1 MQPDF
6 LKTCFFQQPR
16 LASGI
21 FQQPRPASVFQQ
33 SHDNTEWSA
42 HRFCDF
48 AILSALYTFC
58 LHCVDNQTI
67 YECRHHLHTTTLVC
81 TLSARCLHS
90 V

>member
-1 MQPDF
+1 MGA
-6 LKTCFFQQPR
+6 TR

-33 SHDNTEWSA
+33 SHDNTEWPA

-58 LHCVDNQTI
+58 LHCVDNQ
-67 YECRHHLHTTTLVC
+67 
-81 TLSARCLHS
+81 SF
-90 V
+90 